1 MQTRQN
7 AKVFFRAEPFWSDA
21 KARIHLLKDV
31 KRSAVALTA
40 AGVVALLPPH
50 RAMAM
55 TDKEQLQML
64 LGQVK
69 QLKARMDKK
78 DREEQERRRAET
90 VNARSANVRETAL
103 TPVAAVAMPRIPDR
117 FVYKGLEIIPGGFLA
132 LESVWRNH
140 WVGADVAT
148 PFNAIPY
155 GFATAGH
162 TDEFHFSAR
171 ATRPALLVRGDLNP
185 TTHIQGYFE
194 TDFLGAAQT
203 ANANQSN
210 SYNLRVR
217 QAYTNIDNDDY
228 GLHFTAGQTWSLVTM
243 NSLGTRP
250 DTSLQPPTI
259 DHNYM
264 PGYVW
269 DRNPGIR
276 IYKDFGKQFWLALAA
291 EGSANTF
298 AAPGPGFGP
307 VSTLLPNNLG
317 IPAPALLALATNG
330 GSLNTLDTYS
340 FNRLPDLVG
349 KAAWDAPLGDRTV
362 HLEAFG
368 VAREI
373 TERVYFGNHRVW
385 VGGVG
390 AGAVIPFI
398 PKILEFQVSGMI
410 GRGVGRLASSQ
421 LPDATYSVFGALQP
435 LHQRSLLVGATLHPT
450 PQTDVFAFAGGD
462 IAGKNPQVTAINGT
476 IFAGGYG
483 NPLYNNIG
491 CSLENPISQVT
502 PGVAAAVPLAA
513 LGNPVFNCS
522 GQTHALR
529 EITAGAWH
537 TLYEGPAGKIR
548 VGVQFA
554 HIIRNGFNAVGGAP
568 RGSENTILTSFRYFP
583 F

>member
-1 MQTRQN
+1 M
-7 AKVFFRAEPFWSDA
+7 AGIKVITEVKSRALVLA
-21 KARIHLLKDV
+21 
-31 KRSAVALTA
+31 T
-40 AGVVALLPPH
+40 AGVMALLPPH

-64 LGQVK
+64 LAQVK
-69 QLKARMDKK
+69 ELKARMDKR
-78 DREEQERRRAET
+78 DREDRERRRAEAANSRSPP
-90 VNARSANVRETAL
+90 VARTAA
-103 TPVAAVAMPRIPDR
+103 TPVAAALLKPPDKI
-117 FVYKGLEIIPGGFLA
+117 VYKGLEIIPGGFLA

-140 WVGADVAT
+140 WLGADVAT

-155 GFATAGH
+155 GFHTAGH

-171 ATRPALLVRGDLNP
+171 ATRPALLVRGNLSP

-243 NSLGTRP
+243 NSVGTRP

-276 IYKDFGKQFWLALAA
+276 IYKDFGKQFWLAVAA

-298 AAPGPGFGP
+298 AVPGPGFGP

-317 IPAPALLALATNG
+317 ITAPALLGLATNG
-330 GSLNTLDTYS
+330 GAFNILNTYS
-340 FNRLPDLVG
+340 FNRLPDLIG
-349 KAAWDAPLGDRTV
+349 KVAWDAPLGDRTV

-368 VAREI
+368 VAREM
-373 TERVYFGNHRVW
+373 TERLYFGNHRIW
-385 VGGVG
+385 NGGVG
-390 AGAVIPFI
+390 AGAIIPII
-398 PKILEFQVSGMI
+398 PKVLDFQVSGMI
-410 GRGVGRLASSQ
+410 GRGVGRIAASQ
-421 LPDATYSVFGALQP
+421 LPDATYSVFGALEP
-435 LHQRSLLVGATLHPT
+435 IAQRSLLFGATLHPT

-462 IAGKNPQVTAINGT
+462 IAGKNSQVVNINGA

-491 CSLENPISQVT
+491 CSLENPISQV
-502 PGVAAAVPLAA
+502 PLGVAAALPLGA
-513 LGNPVFNCS
+513 LGNPLFGCS

-529 EITAGAWH
+529 ELTTGGWH
-537 TLYEGPAGKIR
+537 TFYEGPAGKIR
-548 VGVQFA
+548 VGVQLA
-554 HIIRNGFNAVGGAP
+554 HIIRNGFTGVGGAP
-568 RGSENTILTSFRYFP
+568 HGSENTVLTSFRYFP

>member
-1 MQTRQN
+1 MVFRGLKGGVATCALVVIFSATGANAASSEAIEARLRALETEIAKLRREARQAKEEAKQSAHAAQTSA
-7 AKVFFRAEPFWSDA
+7 AKDRATQ
-21 KARIHLLKDV
+21 
-31 KRSAVALTA
+31 TA
-40 AGVVALLPPH
+40 ATPAALKPP
-50 RAMAM
+50 
-55 TDKEQLQML
+55 DK
-64 LGQVK
+64 
-69 QLKARMDKK
+69 
-78 DREEQERRRAET
+78 
-90 VNARSANVRETAL
+90 
-103 TPVAAVAMPRIPDR
+103 

-132 LESVWRNH
+132 LESVWRSH

-155 GFATAGH
+155 GFPTFGH
-162 TDEFHFSAR
+162 TDELHLSAR

-194 TDFLGAAQT
+194 SDFLGAAQT

-217 QAYTNIDNDDY
+217 QAYTNVDNDDY
-228 GLHFTAGQTWSLVTM
+228 GLHFTAGQTWSLITM
-243 NSLGTRP
+243 NSAGTRP

-269 DRNPGIR
+269 DRNPGVR
-276 IYKDFGKQFWLALAA
+276 LYKDFGKQFWLAVAA

-298 AAPGPGFGP
+298 ALPGPGFGP

-317 IPAPALLALATNG
+317 IAAPALLALATNG
-330 GSLNTLDTYS
+330 GSLNALDTYS
-340 FNRLPDLVG
+340 FNRLPDFVG
-349 KAAWDAPLGDRTV
+349 KVAWDAPLGDRTV

-368 VAREI
+368 VAREM
-373 TERVYFGNHRVW
+373 TERLYFGNHRIW
-385 VGGVG
+385 TGAVG
-390 AGAVIPFI
+390 AGAIVPII
-398 PKILEFQVSGMI
+398 PKLLDFQVSGMI
-410 GRGVGRLASSQ
+410 GRGVGRLAASQ

-435 LHQRSLLVGATLHPT
+435 LNQRSLLVGATLHPT

-462 IAGKNPQVTAINGT
+462 IAGKNPQVAIVNGA
-476 IFAGGYG
+476 IYAGGYG
-483 NPLYNNIG
+483 SPLYNNIG

-502 PGVAAAVPLAA
+502 PGVAAGVPLAA
-513 LGNPVFNCS
+513 LGNPLFGCS

-529 EITAGAWH
+529 EVTAGAWH
-537 TLYEGPAGKIR
+537 TFYDGPAGKIR

-554 HIIRNGFNAVGGAP
+554 HIVRNGFFAAGGAP
-568 RGSENTILTSFRYFP
+568 RGSENQLLTSFRYFP

>member
-1 MQTRQN
+1 
-7 AKVFFRAEPFWSDA
+7 
-21 KARIHLLKDV
+21 
-31 KRSAVALTA
+31 
-40 AGVVALLPPH
+40 
-50 RAMAM
+50 
-55 TDKEQLQML
+55 ML
-64 LGQVK
+64 LNQVRE
-69 QLKARMDKK
+69 LKARMDKR
-78 DREEQERRRAET
+78 DREERERRR
-90 VNARSANVRETAL
+90 VETANGGSNAKQTASKEIASSGTA
-103 TPVAAVAMPRIPDR
+103 TPPNK
-117 FVYKGLEIIPGGFLA
+117 FLYKGLEIIPGGFLA

-140 WVGADVAT
+140 WLGADVAT

-171 ATRPALLVRGDLNP
+171 ATRPALLIRGDLSP

-228 GLHFTAGQTWSLVTM
+228 GLHFTAGQTWSLITM
-243 NSLGTRP
+243 NSAGTRP

-269 DRNPGIR
+269 DRNPGVR

-298 AAPGPGFGP
+298 AVPGPGFGP

-317 IPAPALLALATNG
+317 IPAPAVLGLATNG
-330 GSLNTLDTYS
+330 GAFNTLNTYS
-340 FNRLPDLVG
+340 FNRLPDLIG
-349 KAAWDAPLGDRTV
+349 KVAWDAPLGDRTV

-368 VAREI
+368 VAREM

-385 VGGVG
+385 AGGVG
-390 AGAVIPFI
+390 AGAIVPII
-398 PKILEFQVSGMI
+398 PKILDFQVSGMV
-410 GRGVGRLASSQ
+410 GRGVGRLAASQ
-421 LPDATYSVFGALQP
+421 LPDATYSVFGALEP
-435 LHQRSLLVGATLHPT
+435 LHQRSLLVGLTLHPT

-462 IAGKNPQVTAINGT
+462 IAGKNPQVAAINGT
-476 IFAGGYG
+476 IYAGGYG
-483 NPLYNNIG
+483 NPLYNNVG

-502 PGVAAAVPLAA
+502 PGVAAPVPLAA
-513 LGNPVFNCS
+513 LGNPLFGCS

-529 EITAGAWH
+529 ELTTGGWH
-537 TLYEGPAGKIR
+537 TFYDGPAGKIR

-554 HIIRNGFNAVGGAP
+554 HIIRNGFTAVGGAP
-568 RGSENTILTSFRYFP
+568 RGSENQLLTSFRYFP